1 MVALR
6 SLTTRGRQR
15 RTFFAIWVAAVLLMT
30 LTGLHVVNLLEDSRK
45 KEQAAAERDLAN
57 LTRVTQEHAYRTLRG
72 ADQAIRFI
80 TERYLALGNTLDLS
94 ALSAAGVIDTDIF
107 NQVGIINEKGLYI
120 LANRPVT
127 GRLDLSDREHF
138 RVHVADAN
146 RGLFVSKPVL
156 GRATGQWSIQLT
168 RRINR
173 SNGDFAGVVVISIDP
188 GYFTRFYDELKLG
201 AQGVMAL
208 YGLDGIAR
216 ARLVGD
222 KTEVG
227 SNATSSQIFTRMIKG
242 EAHGFYANR
251 SVVDSISRLYHFR
264 VIPGYDLAL
273 IAGFTT
279 DEIFAVS
286 ARSRQALLL
295 QAGLV
300 ILLIFLLAVA
310 LTRHLI
316 KLNRATAAREF
327 ARAQAQ
333 DRTEQLNVI
342 FALSPDGF
350 VSFDSQ
356 HRVKYINP
364 AFARMTGLNE
374 LRLDGMDETDFSAWL
389 ASRCVAGTRF
399 TGISQLRLR
408 NANPKSQVSER
419 LEMRVN
425 GKRVLQ
431 VELRLSDT
439 PTVSHILYFRD
450 VTHETEVDDM
460 KSEFLSTAAH
470 ELRTPM
476 ASILGFSE
484 VLLTQ
489 EFDAASTQ
497 EFLEIIY
504 TQSKVMANILDEL
517 LDLARIEARQGKDF
531 KYSRINVQALV
542 TSITKSLM
550 LPAGRSGTVLS
561 MPDEPIFLM
570 ADEGK
575 LRQAILNVLT
585 NAYKYSPAG
594 GPVELTV
601 APQCLTEEPAAVA
614 IHVSDHGMGMT
625 PEQVAQVFDR
635 FYRADKSGQIT
646 GTGLGMSIVK
656 EIIELHHGHITIE
669 SNLGQG
675 TCISL
680 SLPQAQPK

>member
-1 MVALR
+1 M
-6 SLTTRGRQR
+6 
-15 RTFFAIWVAAVLLMT
+15 
-30 LTGLHVVNLLEDSRK
+30 
-45 KEQAAAERDLAN
+45 
-57 LTRVTQEHAYRTLRG
+57 
-72 ADQAIRFI
+72 
-80 TERYLALGNTLDLS
+80 
-94 ALSAAGVIDTDIF
+94 
-107 NQVGIINEKGLYI
+107 
-120 LANRPVT
+120 
-127 GRLDLSDREHF
+127 
-138 RVHVADAN
+138 
-146 RGLFVSKPVL
+146 
-156 GRATGQWSIQLT
+156 
-168 RRINR
+168 
-173 SNGDFAGVVVISIDP
+173 ISIDP

-542 TSITKSLM
+542 ASITKSLM
-550 LPAGRSGTVLS
+550 LPAGRS

>member
-1 MVALR
+1 M
-6 SLTTRGRQR
+6 
-15 RTFFAIWVAAVLLMT
+15 
-30 LTGLHVVNLLEDSRK
+30 
-45 KEQAAAERDLAN
+45 
-57 LTRVTQEHAYRTLRG
+57 
-72 ADQAIRFI
+72 
-80 TERYLALGNTLDLS
+80 
-94 ALSAAGVIDTDIF
+94 
-107 NQVGIINEKGLYI
+107 
-120 LANRPVT
+120 
-127 GRLDLSDREHF
+127 
-138 RVHVADAN
+138 
-146 RGLFVSKPVL
+146 
-156 GRATGQWSIQLT
+156 
-168 RRINR
+168 
-173 SNGDFAGVVVISIDP
+173 
-188 GYFTRFYDELKLG
+188 
-201 AQGVMAL
+201 
-208 YGLDGIAR
+208 
-216 ARLVGD
+216 
-222 KTEVG
+222 
-227 SNATSSQIFTRMIKG
+227 
-242 EAHGFYANR
+242 
-251 SVVDSISRLYHFR
+251 VDSISRLYHFR

-279 DEIFAVS
+279 DEIFAAS

-310 LTRHLI
+310 LTRQLI

-408 NANPKSQVSER
+408 NANPKSQVSKR

-439 PTVSHILYFRD
+439 PTVSQILYFRD

-531 KYSRINVQALV
+531 KYSRIDVQALV

-550 LPAGRSGTVLS
+550 LPAGSSGTVLS

-601 APQCLTEEPAAVA
+601 APQCLTEEPAPVA

-656 EIIELHHGHITIE
+656 ET
-669 SNLGQG
+669 
-675 TCISL
+675 
-680 SLPQAQPK
+680 PKKHYI